1 MKLKAAGLVLALV
14 GALVAGVPTVGASTA
29 YGPVSGAGT
38 ICNGQ
43 AATIIVQESGVVTT
57 GTDGDDVIIGTFGP
71 DTIDGGAGHDTIC
84 GHSGDDVING
94 GPGNDHIQG
103 GNSEDIV
110 NGGAGNDVLFGGNG
124 DDEVN
129 GQSGTD
135 IVLGERGNDTL
146 IGDPAVDTIYPGPG
160 NDEII
165 EAAPVAP
172 PGVDAP
178 ADPAPGDDAPAP
190 TFDPSAPLNTDQ
202 RARLDPGVALFETGG
217 TPFNIEFPEGWELIF
232 NSEVLAA
239 FTTDFDPLV
248 GPENDLLVKRGN
260 ALGNPAEAGTFI
272 DEQDAPFDV
281 RDLDAWIAAVPQ
293 EIFSV
298 APSSTTFAGRD
309 AVTFQVR
316 IEDVSLC
323 GDGPACFTFTGNV
336 SAFDSYS
343 FEPNVDYTVWVVDM
357 GEFDPQFVLL
367 ADNGESPVFSEQALD
382 VANSIVFDEP
392 QPNPLPLVEAPW
404 EIGGI
409 GFVPPGVV
417 EWPLAG
423 GVAVDI
429 PEESVT
435 GQSNPGLFF
444 LTQGLLRQ
452 PAELQVFTPV
462 SDPLG
467 NPIETTADFI
477 AAGEVIDFTAT
488 EVGTAETRLGTAT
501 VVDIVGGD
509 FDPFPPVDAL
519 TSANFGIITEE
530 GAQFGWGAPTFARAW
545 IIESDRGL
553 IVLSASVFGLERE
566 ALDEFI
572 DYAESVLP
580 SLRFVDEPDGALPQ
594 LATDVGFEVVVAGDY
609 ILNFDPSNPVLTQT
623 TEDAVLV
630 PAGPD
635 LIAVEP
641 PALAIPD
648 GPPVGIAFL
657 DVNEVF
663 TSNDGG
669 DTAPV
674 PDDLGAFFA
683 ADDRLT
689 IEDTG
694 TLTVSGVEARW
705 WDLAAAPGAGL
716 PEGEGC
722 AFGNCVPIFVN
733 QTAGGTIVIADNF
746 EFRVFEIPDPDGTVY
761 AIAQAPAETNDELLE
776 FADGVLAGIEVLPVP
791 VIPDFDEGDLF
802 GIEGGATLPP
812 GSYFSN
818 DAFSVPFQLELTE
831 ERRFG
836 IATETLIGIQAADF
850 AFSDDFSGVGIIE
863 PTSGLAAPDAIGG
876 PDGPPASFIE
886 IPSDLTSW
894 VEAIPEIELRGS
906 GSRDIG
912 GIESNFVDIAVI
924 GAPERNG
931 DCGGTACFTLFNFGL
946 GPFLAIEG
954 SPQRIYVVELPETTI
969 LINVEA
975 PEAEFDGF
983 VADSQ
988 IVLDG
993 ISFG

>member
-14 GALVAGVPTVGASTA
+14 GALVAGVQTVGASTA
-29 YGPVSGAGT
+29 HGPVSGAGT

-71 DTIDGGAGHDTIC
+71 DTIDGGAGNDIIC
-84 GHSGDDVING
+84 GHSGDDVLNG

-103 GNSEDIV
+103 GNSDDLV
-110 NGGAGNDVLFGGNG
+110 NGGPGDDVLFGGNG
-124 DDEVN
+124 NDEVN
-129 GQSGTD
+129 GQSGND

-146 IGDPAVDTIYPGPG
+146 IGDPAVDTLYPGPG

-165 EAAPVAP
+165 EAAPAAP
-172 PGVDAP
+172 PSDDAP
-178 ADPAPGDDAPAP
+178 ADPPPADDTPAP

-202 RARLDPGVALFETGG
+202 RALLDPGVALFETGG
-217 TPFNIEFPEGWELIF
+217 TPFNIEFPEGWQIIF
-232 NSEVLAA
+232 NGEVLAA
-239 FTTDFDPLV
+239 FTSEFDPLV

-260 ALGNPAEAGTFI
+260 ALGNPAEAGSFLE
-272 DEQDAPFDV
+272 EQDAPFDV

-293 EIFSV
+293 EIFSA
-298 APSSTTFAGRD
+298 APSPTTIAGRD

-316 IEDVSLC
+316 IDDDSLC

-357 GEFDPQFVLL
+357 GEFDPQFILL

-409 GFVPPGVV
+409 GFTPPGVV

-444 LTQGLLRQ
+444 LTQGLQRV
-452 PAELQVFTPV
+452 PAELQIFSPV

-488 EVGTAETRLGTAT
+488 EVGTTETRLGTAT
-501 VVDIVGGD
+501 VVDIEGGD
-509 FDPFPPVDAL
+509 FDPFPPVEEL

-530 GAQFGWGAPTFARAW
+530 GAQFGWGAPTFGRAW

-566 ALDEFI
+566 SLDEFI
-572 DYAESVLP
+572 DYAEAVLP
-580 SLRFVDEPDGALPQ
+580 SLRFVDAADGALPQ

-609 ILNFDPSNPVLTQT
+609 ILNFDPSNPVLAQT
-623 TEDAVLV
+623 TEDSVLV

-641 PALAIPD
+641 PALARPD
-648 GPPVGIAFL
+648 GLPVGIAFL
-657 DVNEVF
+657 DVDEVF

-669 DTAPV
+669 TAPV
-674 PDDLGAFFA
+674 PDDIGAFFA

-689 IEDTG
+689 VEDTG

-705 WDLAAAPGAGL
+705 WDLAPAPGAGA

-722 AFGNCVPIFVN
+722 PFGNCVPIFVN
-733 QTAGGTIVIADNF
+733 QTAAGAISIGESF

-761 AIAQAPAETNDELLE
+761 AIAQAPAETNAELLE
-776 FADGVLAGIEVLPVP
+776 FADGVLAGLEVLPVP
-791 VIPDFDEGDLF
+791 VIPDFEEGDLF

-876 PDGPPASFIE
+876 PEGPPASFIE

-993 ISFG
+993 ITLG